1 MGIAL
6 RVLIENPGMPLGDHP
21 LSSVNPS
28 AVDIRKIP
36 SVAILR
42 VWSDLSPHLEAE
54 SGQRMLRRLSMRLL
68 ELWGVDSTQ
77 PYLDGLERS
86 RLPASYCQGIPVAY
100 RDDQTEQ
107 SSSCTHAAQS
117 CSNRRPQVQSHELAT
132 AHCHDRN
139 SGFDAYSGGFTAV
152 ADAG

>member
-1 MGIAL
+1 
-6 RVLIENPGMPLGDHP
+6 MPLGDHP

-28 AVDIRKIP
+28 AVDIRNIP

-86 RLPASYCQGIPVAY
+86 GLPASHCQGIPVAY
-100 RDDQTEQ
+100 RDD
-107 SSSCTHAAQS
+107 
-117 CSNRRPQVQSHELAT
+117 
-132 AHCHDRN
+132 
-139 SGFDAYSGGFTAV
+139 
-152 ADAG
+152 